1 MTSTVEFKCRHQ
13 NLFIL
18 SQQSCWF
25 ENQKQQ
31 KKNTSFLHCFTWERL
46 PCVLTLIS
54 LSFSLQSFVRTFPS
68 LLLHVGNTIL
78 SKHSSK
84 RWPAIRWYIW
94 TTTSK
99 LMERHVQETLISLSA
114 QERKT
119 KDILRKQK
127 IGFCFL
133 QKMWTL
139 HNTQDYATRTIER
152 YQKQTEAFIFFL
164 FRNRN
169 LHGQV
174 LCTDRHSLLFFLWG
188 RKGIV
193 NSLLST
199 IIPFATESKSS
210 LMLSTLPALE
220 SLMCTK
226 LVKMMLFKKVLKFQK
241 TSFCCRG
248 HF

>member
-1 MTSTVEFKCRHQ
+1 MTSTVEFKCRHK

-31 KKNTSFLHCFTWERL
+31 EKNTSILQCFALRI
-46 PCVLTLIS
+46 LTLFVDPNFTFF
-54 LSFSLQSFVRTFPS
+54 FSTIVCKDLPFIASSRCKYNIVQALFYALTGNTLVQLNDYKQAHGKTRSGTSHLAFWTTKKKQRYFGGRKNWILLFAKRWYQNETES
-68 LLLHVGNTIL
+68 LL
-78 SKHSSK
+78 
-84 RWPAIRWYIW
+84 
-94 TTTSK
+94 
-99 LMERHVQETLISLSA
+99 
-114 QERKT
+114 
-119 KDILRKQK
+119 
-127 IGFCFL
+127 
-133 QKMWTL
+133 
-139 HNTQDYATRTIER
+139 
-152 YQKQTEAFIFFL
+152 FFL
-164 FRNRN
+164 FTNRN
-169 LHGQV
+169 LHGRV
-174 LCTDRHSLLFFLWG
+174 LCTDRHSLLFFVWG

-199 IIPFATESKSS
+199 VIPFATESKSS

>member
-1 MTSTVEFKCRHQ
+1 MTSTVESTSGHQ
-13 NLFIL
+13 NLLFL

-84 RWPAIRWYIW
+84 RWPAVRWYIW

-99 LMERHVQETLISLSA
+99 LMERHVQETLISLSG

-139 HNTQDYATRTIER
+139 HNTQDYATTTIER
-152 YQKQTEAFIFFL
+152 YQKQTEAFLFFL
-164 FRNRN
+164 FTNRN

-174 LCTDRHSLLFFLWG
+174 LCTDRHSLLSLRSQRDCKFVALDHHSFRYRKQVFIDAVNLTRTWKFDVHKVGQNDVVQKSTQISENKFL
-188 RKGIV
+188 
-193 NSLLST
+193 L
-199 IIPFATESKSS
+199 
-210 LMLSTLPALE
+210 
-220 SLMCTK
+220 
-226 LVKMMLFKKVLKFQK
+226 
-241 TSFCCRG
+241 
-248 HF
+248 

>member
-1 MTSTVEFKCRHQ
+1 MEPTCAHE

-31 KKNTSFLHCFTWERL
+31 EKNTSILHCFALRI
-46 PCVLTLIS
+46 LTLFVDPIFTFF
-54 LSFSLQSFVRTFPS
+54 FSTIVCKDLPFMH
-68 LLLHVGNTIL
+68 LHVANKFL
-78 SKHSSK
+78 CKHSST

-99 LMERHVQETLISLSA
+99 LMERHVQETLISLSG
-114 QERKT
+114 QETKT

-152 YQKQTEAFIFFL
+152 YQKQTEAFLFFL
-164 FRNRN
+164 FTNRN